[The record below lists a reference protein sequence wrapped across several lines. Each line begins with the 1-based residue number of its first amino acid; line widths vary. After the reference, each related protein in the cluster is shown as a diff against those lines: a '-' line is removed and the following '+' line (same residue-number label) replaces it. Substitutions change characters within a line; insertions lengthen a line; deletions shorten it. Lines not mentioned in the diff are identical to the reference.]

1 MVHFLTNAINQY
13 GYIVLFT
20 ALFLELLALPLPG
33 EIIMCY
39 VGFMVFQGHLN
50 WFLSILAGGLGA
62 SIGMT
67 LAYWIGFR
75 LGTPFVSKYGR
86 RVHMGPERVDKISEW
101 FAAYGY
107 KLFAISFFVPGVR
120 HVTGYFAGV
129 TRIPFRKFAL
139 YTYGGAFFWAATF
152 ITIGKLLGPQWE
164 KFHTVVSKYS
174 VIATIGLFVLFIL
187 IYMFK
192 RYKQAISRAL
202 AFMIQRSLA
211 VFHSLGR
218 VKFMV
223 ALMGVIC
230 LALTLLSIGLIQDF
244 MSSEFDQFN
253 MVGKII
259 ANSLIEEGWFI
270 VTKFGH
276 FLVSLPMTIFISLC
290 IVIWVF
296 VKSRERV
303 FDITGIAI
311 VLIGGVLWG
320 ELLQKVFHRIGPPA
334 PTNLSQI
341 TEITFPSEPSLMAII
356 LYGCAAYMVF
366 RYTKWVWLKR
376 VIGPVFIIV
385 LLFIGFDLLIY
396 EGQVPSDIVAGFAF
410 GGVWVTLQFVLLEV
424 FRFIKKE
431 TIPMAPT

>member
-1 MVHFLTNAINQY
+1 MVHFFTNAINQY

-39 VGFMVFQGHLN
+39 VGFMVFQTHLN
-50 WFLSILAGGLGA
+50 WYLSILAGGLGA

-75 LGTPFVSKYGR
+75 LGTPFVSKYGK

-101 FAAYGY
+101 FAVYGY
-107 KLFAISFFVPGVR
+107 KLFAISFFIPGVR

-139 YTYGGAFFWAATF
+139 FTYGGAFFWVTTF

-174 VIATIGLFVLFIL
+174 VIGTIGLFVIFIL
-187 IYMFK
+187 IYLFK
-192 RYKQAISRAL
+192 RYKQVISQAL
-202 AFMIQRSLA
+202 ASNIHRSLA
-211 VFHSLGR
+211 GFHSLGR

-223 ALMGVIC
+223 VLMGVIC
-230 LALTLLSIGLIQDF
+230 LTLTLLCIGLIQDF

-253 MVGKII
+253 MVCKII
-259 ANSLIEEGWFI
+259 AASLVEEGWLV

-276 FLVSLPMTIFISLC
+276 FLVSLPMTIFISVC
-290 IVIWVF
+290 IVVWVF
-296 VKSRERV
+296 VKSRDRV
-303 FDITGIAI
+303 LDMIGIAI
-311 VLIGGVLWG
+311 VLIGGELWG
-320 ELLQKVFHRIGPPA
+320 ELLQKVFHRIGPAA

-341 TEITFPSEPSLMAII
+341 TEITFPSEPSLTAII
-356 LYGCAAYMVF
+356 LYGCLAYMVF
-366 RYTKWVWLKR
+366 RYTKWVWLKS
-376 VIGPVFIIV
+376 IIAPVFIII
-385 LLFIGFDLLIY
+385 LGFIGFDLLIY

-424 FRFIKKE
+424 FRFMKKE
-431 TIPMAPT
+431 TNQTAPI